1 MTHQNEGE
9 NERKKEKR
17 GMQDLEGDGKSRKGE
32 ERKSFASIMQKKYSR
47 LEEGSSRTVHDKGLE
62 VINYLM
68 KLNL

>member
-1 MTHQNEGE
+1 
-9 NERKKEKR
+9 
-17 GMQDLEGDGKSRKGE
+17 MQDLEGDGKSRKGE
-32 ERKSFASIMQKKYSR
+32 ERKSFTSIMQKKYSR